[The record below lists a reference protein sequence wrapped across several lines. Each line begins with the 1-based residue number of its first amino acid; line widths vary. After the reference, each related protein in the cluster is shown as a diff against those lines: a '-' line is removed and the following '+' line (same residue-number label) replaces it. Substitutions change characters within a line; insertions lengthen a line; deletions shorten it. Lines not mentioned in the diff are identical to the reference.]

1 LDDVR
6 HVPTYTAVTIFIGN
20 TDIFECPRCH
30 ASVSVTMG
38 ELGPAFATPDD
49 RSICPEITERYLQHS
64 AAGRLVSDLALCA
77 PLRHEVALHH
87 PS

>member
-1 LDDVR
+1 MDRRR

-49 RSICPEITERYLQHS
+49 QSICREITEHYLQH
-64 AAGRLVSDLALCA
+64 AAGGRPRTGLALCE
-77 PLRHEVALHH
+77 PMRREVGLHH

>member
-1 LDDVR
+1 MDGVS
-6 HVPTYTAVTIFIGN
+6 HVPTYSAVTIFIGN

-38 ELGPAFATPDD
+38 ELGPAFATADD
-49 RSICPEITERYLQHS
+49 QSICPEITEHYLQHP
-64 AAGRLVSDLALCA
+64 AGGRPRTGLALCE
-77 PLRHEVALHH
+77 PMRREIGLHH